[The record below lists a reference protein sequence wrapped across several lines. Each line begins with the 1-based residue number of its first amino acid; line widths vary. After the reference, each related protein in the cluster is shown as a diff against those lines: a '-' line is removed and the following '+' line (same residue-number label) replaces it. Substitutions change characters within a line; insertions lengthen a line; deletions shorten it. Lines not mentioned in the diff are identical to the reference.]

1 MTTLASDHPG
11 QGKRQTETMTIDTI
25 TERDRAMA
33 QRCRECPVCRHARK
47 TQKGLAFWFVQHIED
62 SLCPYCKAYE
72 RVYGR
77 KAHEPAV
84 GQVDSDGALQA
95 GEKPWRLSS

>member
-1 MTTLASDHPG
+1 MT
-11 QGKRQTETMTIDTI
+11 MDTI

-33 QRCRECPVCRHARK
+33 QRCLECPVCGHARK
-47 TQKGLAFWFVQHIED
+47 TQKGLAFWLVRRVEG

-77 KAHEPAV
+77 KAHEPVA
-84 GQVDSDGALQA
+84 GQSHDS
-95 GEKPWRLSS
+95 RSSFGNHT